1 MKFFQRGLIIFF
13 LTFLMSNHALCAE
26 QNLGM
31 YALQRAGEHQIV
43 FGFKKTPT
51 YKEQRDKNLYQIT
64 FDTTESVND
73 KALDQITS
81 AFPNDLKQ
89 AEISQSNQKL
99 TLKWAVPEK
108 YSVTVSRTRTHIA
121 IGASDIKNVKAE
133 KKVEQPSSENKI
145 EEQKT
150 QATDNSDKKTE
161 EKKESKSEVK
171 TSDTETAQKSV
182 VPAKQ
187 KKENGDKQQNVAEV
201 VPEKTENKSVASPE
215 KKDDSS
221 VEKTDKSHEIDAAKQ
236 IASFVDENNNIS
248 LAIDEPQSIHKV
260 SDKESKKENIDAGFR
275 TMSLSFSWRQ
285 FVSMAAFKRHGYLW
299 IVFDKFTSE
308 FKFDMDLKLY
318 PDIIHEIVQIPHSQA
333 TVFRILTA
341 NGYSPSIRREGL
353 LWIVDLKYQPMQ
365 VGNEYPI
372 ILQRKSPFGPRLM
385 VQLDKPAQGV
395 HTANAISIID
405 PEVGDMFYIIPLY
418 TLDKGIKLTRDFV
431 DVQLLQTV
439 QGLVIVPHVED
450 VEIYPTTRNIE
461 VRSTA
466 GGLRFSSED
475 ILALLDKKKS
485 KLPPL
490 EQILDVELW
499 KLNLSDKD
507 FLPVLKGLLQSIT
520 KAEDKDAKNIKRL
533 QLARYYFS
541 NGFYPE
547 CLSILETIMADDENL
562 RNHKA
567 LLALRG
573 ATNYMMMR
581 YEEAY
586 EDLSRPIYN
595 DDGAVQFW
603 LAATASILSKA
614 PEDYVEVLRKNMA
627 ILQNYPQFV
636 KTKMAIAGLRSG
648 IAARDEFANQNFM
661 EAAYSKQNTTEM
673 QHEVDFYHALWQ
685 ESVGM
690 YSMAIKEMKKLADST
705 SYYYRALGGLE
716 AIRIASEHGHMSL
729 EERVHELERLS
740 YAWRG
745 DEFEYNLMRQ
755 LITLF
760 HENKDYVKV
769 LNTLNNMKMR
779 FSHLEESKKIPDLMT
794 DLFVKIFFDEE
805 DHQMTPI
812 QEIALFNDFKYLLPQ
827 GEEGVQI
834 ITKLADKLVKVDLLE
849 QASKLLQETLAKPLT
864 PEQRGVISTRLALIL
879 LLNHKPEVAVQ
890 VIKESDEQNIVFSDK
905 LKRQRVFIKAKGLSD
920 LNKPSEAIEVLG
932 DDESTEA
939 QELRAEIYW
948 QAQDWEK
955 AADAMRPLIKK
966 PAPKV
971 QMSDEEA
978 QKIMNWVAALRL
990 AGRPKVVMRARENF
1004 MPFMEKT
1011 PLAKA
1016 FDFITKSP
1024 AQGVMDYREV
1034 AKEVEAVESFHS
1046 FAKDYMTQ
1054 VKDKGLSQTVQ

>member
-1 MKFFQRGLIIFF
+1 MGIFQRGLIIFF
-13 LTFLMSNHALCAE
+13 LTFFMSNHVLCAE
-26 QNLGM
+26 KNLGM
-31 YALQRAGEHQIV
+31 YALQRSGEHQIV

-51 YKEQRDKNLYQIT
+51 YTELRNKNQYQVT
-64 FDTTESVND
+64 FDSAESVND

-81 AFPNDLKQ
+81 AFPEDLKQ
-89 AEISQSNQKL
+89 AEISQLNDKL
-99 TLKWAVPEK
+99 ILKWTVPEK
-108 YSVTVSRTRTHIA
+108 YSVRVSKTRTHLAVGVFENKKID
-121 IGASDIKNVKAE
+121 SE
-133 KKVEQPSSENKI
+133 KKSEQKVVEKKENKV

-150 QATDNSDKKTE
+150 QPETKTSNQKVEDKKE
-161 EKKESKSEVK
+161 EKAEK
-171 TSDTETAQKSV
+171 
-182 VPAKQ
+182 PAKQEVAQEKVIDQ
-187 KKENGDKQQNVAEV
+187 KKENVEQKTDEKKKVEQQDVSKTSVNTDK
-201 VPEKTENKSVASPE
+201 KSVESA
-215 KKDDSS
+215 
-221 VEKTDKSHEIDAAKQ
+221 DKLNENEEAAKR
-236 IASFVDENNNIS
+236 IANFVDENNNIS
-248 LAIDEPQSIHKV
+248 LAIDEPQSLHKF
-260 SDKESKKENIDAGFR
+260 DKKQEKEENIEAGFR
-275 TMSLSFSWRQ
+275 SMSLSFSWRQ
-285 FVSMAAFKRHGYLW
+285 FVSMATFKRHGYLW

-318 PDIIHEIVQIPHSQA
+318 PDIIREIVQIPHSQA
-333 TVFRILTA
+333 TVFRVLATP
-341 NGYSPSIRREGL
+341 GYAPSVRREGL
-353 LWIVDLKYQPMQ
+353 LWIVDLKYQPVQ
-365 VGNEYPI
+365 VENEYPI
-372 ILQRKSPFGPRLM
+372 VLQRKSPFGPRLM

-395 HTANAISIID
+395 HTANAVSIID

-439 QGLVIVPHVED
+439 QGLVIVPHVDD
-450 VEIYPTTRNIE
+450 VEVYTTSRNVE
-461 VRSTA
+461 VRSLS

-485 KLPPL
+485 NLRPL
-490 EQILDVELW
+490 EQMLDVELW
-499 KLNLSDKD
+499 KLNISDKD
-507 FLPVLKGLLQSIT
+507 FLPVLKGMMQAVL

-533 QLARYYFS
+533 QLARYYFA

-547 CLSILETIMADDENL
+547 CLSIIDTMMADDEKFKT
-562 RNHKA
+562 HKST
-567 LLALRG
+567 LALRG
-573 ATNYMMMR
+573 ATNYLMMR

-586 EDLSRPIYN
+586 RDLSLPIYN

-603 LAATASILSKA
+603 LAATASVLSKS

-627 ILQNYPQFV
+627 ILQNYPQNI

-661 EAAYSKQNTTEM
+661 EAAYSKQNSKEL
-673 QHEVDFYHALWQ
+673 QLEVDFYHALWQ

-690 YSMAIKEMKKLADST
+690 HSMAIKEMRKLTETT

-716 AIRIASEHGHMSL
+716 AIRIASEHGHMPM
-729 EERVHELERLS
+729 EDRIRELERLS

-755 LITLF
+755 LISLF
-760 HENKDYVKV
+760 HENKDYVRV

-779 FSHLEESKKIPDLMT
+779 FSHLEESKRIPDLMT

-805 DHQMTPI
+805 DHQMTPV

-834 ITKLADKLVKVDLLE
+834 ITKLADKLVAVDLLE
-849 QASKLLQETLAKPLT
+849 QAAKLLQEALAKPLT
-864 PEQRGVISTRLALIL
+864 SEQRGVISTRLALIR
-879 LLNHKPEVAVQ
+879 LLNHQPQGAVQ
-890 VIKESDEQNIVFSDK
+890 AINESDQYGIALSDK
-905 LKRQRVFIKAKGLSD
+905 LKRQRLFIKVKGLAD
-920 LNKPSEAIEVLG
+920 LNKTDEAITALG
-932 DDESTEA
+932 DDESLEA

-948 QAQDWEK
+948 QAQDWSK

-966 PAPKV
+966 PAPKQ

-1034 AKEVEAVESFHS
+1034 AKEVESVESFHS

-1054 VKDKGLSQTVQ
+1054 VKDKGLSKTVQ